1 MYNKNKQIPNLTKK
15 LTSDWLKNESHLM
28 SCLHEVVMKFQAS
41 AIHILRKIMTKICTG
56 QTDRQGENSLP
67 PSSER
72 RYRSKLI
79 YST

>member
-41 AIHILRKIMTKICTG
+41 AIHILRKIMTKICYG
-56 QTDRQGENSLP
+56 QTDRQTDKEKTVYHLL
-67 PSSER
+67 
-72 RYRSKLI
+72 RSGGI
-79 YST
+79 EVN